1 MAAFKSALK
10 AKKLTETTWALLA
23 PLTYVSD
30 LVEDAIVVPRGFQ
43 TDFASVPRVPIA
55 FWLTG
60 DTAHEAA
67 VVHDWL
73 YQRHGVDTRQ
83 DADTVFLEAMEAM
96 GIPAWRR
103 QIMYRAVRLCGEGAW
118 KSGPSRF
125 ARLQNYGC
133 CDRRGARSGSK
144 AERKHP

>member
-1 MAAFKSALK
+1 MAAFRSALK
-10 AKKLTETTWALLA
+10 TQKLTETTWALIAALVYESDNYGR
-23 PLTYVSD
+23 LT
-30 LVEDAIVVPRGFQ
+30 VPKNFQ

-73 YQRHGVDTRQ
+73 YQTHGVPTRQ
-83 DADTVFLEAMEAM
+83 QADGVFLEAMAAM
-96 GIPAWRR
+96 GIPVWRR
-103 QIMYRAVRLCGEGAW
+103 QIMYRAVRLMGGGAW
-118 KSGPSRF
+118 QSGPSRF

-133 CDRRGARSGSK
+133 CDRRS
-144 AERKHP
+144 RKRKG